1 MCPDCAAGR
10 KVPPCAGTTA
20 RARVLVDNGLALA
33 RIDALWEVRS
43 DAAAGRGKG
52 RGKGRRAATAEE
64 AEYAA
69 TLRWYCVPEQT
80 HVGRQVSA
88 IAILLLEL
96 VCIGSE
102 LETRCGKGCLLAVC
116 AAFEGQRLG
125 GQASTPFPTLSTL
138 LPPAYLPHR
147 PTTRRVKFF

>member
-52 RGKGRRAATAEE
+52 RGKGRRAGPAEE

-69 TLRWYCVPEQT
+69 TLRWYCIPEQT
-80 HVGRQVSA
+80 HVGRQVSV
-88 IAILLLEL
+88 IAVLLLGNWFVL
-96 VCIGSE
+96 GLNWRQDGS
-102 LETRCGKGCLLAVC
+102 LTAVC
-116 AAFEGQRLG
+116 AAFEGQRLC
-125 GQASTPFPTLSTL
+125 GQASTPSPPFPLCSR
-138 LPPAYLPHR
+138 PPTCHTGPPRGA
-147 PTTRRVKFF
+147 